1 MRNKIIGTF
10 AVLLLMAGLLTFNYP
25 TISTLYNQLHQG
37 TVMAEYDEG
46 LAKMEQEELD
56 AYRQEAVEYNKRLA
70 ESGGVVRDAFAQDG
84 AGDSESDPE
93 YAGVLDM
100 EESGV
105 MGAIE
110 IPGINVYLPIYHGT
124 LADVL
129 NIGVGHL
136 MGTSVPVGGE
146 STHSVLTGHR
156 GLPTAE
162 LFTDLDQVREGDVF
176 YIHILKETL
185 AYRVYDI
192 ETVLPEQVDS
202 LSIQGGRDL
211 VTLVTCTPYG
221 INSHRLLI
229 HAERTDYDGAQDSQ
243 TAAMRESLWQ
253 WLLSQ
258 KTFLLSVG
266 LIVIMLIYGIIRFIR
281 RIRTNSRKKKEEANQ

>member
-1 MRNKIIGTF
+1 MRNKVIG
-10 AVLLLMAGLLTFNYP
+10 VVAGLLFAAGILIFNYP

-37 TVMAEYDEG
+37 TVMAEYDES
-46 LAKMEQEELD
+46 LARMEQEEID
-56 AYRQEAVEYNKRLA
+56 AYKKEAVRYNKRLA
-70 ESGGVVRDAFAQDG
+70 RTGNGTVLTDAFTQSGTDG
-84 AGDSESDPE
+84 DPE

-110 IPGINVYLPIYHGT
+110 IPDINVYLPIYHGT
-124 LADVL
+124 SADVL
-129 NIGVGHL
+129 NVGVGHL
-136 MGTSVPVGGE
+136 MGSSFPVGGE

-162 LFTDLDQVREGDVF
+162 LFTDLDQVEKGDVF

-192 ETVLPEQVDS
+192 ETVLPEQVES
-202 LSIQGGRDL
+202 LGIVQGRDL

-229 HAERTDYDGAQDSQ
+229 HAERTVYDGEQGDQA
-243 TAAMRESLWQ
+243 AAMQKSLWQ

-258 KTFLLSVG
+258 KTFLLSAG
-266 LIVIMLIYGIIRFIR
+266 LILIVLLYGIIRFIR
-281 RIRTNSRKKKEEANQ
+281 RIRKNSRRKKEEANQ

>member
-1 MRNKIIGTF
+1 MRNKIIGVA
-10 AVLLLMAGLLTFNYP
+10 AVLLFAAGILIFNYP

-37 TVMAEYDEG
+37 TVMADYDER

-56 AYRQEAVEYNKRLA
+56 AYRQEAVEYNEKLA
-70 ESGGVVRDAFAQDG
+70 GSNAVLTDAFTQNDAEGQVG
-84 AGDSESDPE
+84 DPE
-93 YAGVLDM
+93 YDGVLDM
-100 EESGV
+100 EESCV

-110 IPGINVYLPIYHGT
+110 IPDINVYLPIYHGT
-124 LADVL
+124 SSDVL

-136 MGTSVPVGGE
+136 KGSSFPVGGGC
-146 STHSVLTGHR
+146 THSVLTGHR

-162 LFTDLDQVREGDVF
+162 LFTNLDQVEKGDIF

-185 AYRVYDI
+185 AYRVYSI

-202 LSIQGGRDL
+202 LGIQEGRDL

-229 HAERTDYDGAQDSQ
+229 HAERTACDGVQESQ
-243 TAAMRESLWQ
+243 KAAMRESLWQ

-258 KTFLLSVG
+258 KTFLLSIG
-266 LIVIMLIYGIIRFIR
+266 FILIVLIYGGIRLI
-281 RIRTNSRKKKEEANQ
+281 RIRKNSRRKKEEANQ

>member
-10 AVLLLMAGLLTFNYP
+10 AVLLLMAGLLIFNYP

-56 AYRQEAVEYNKRLA
+56 AYRQEAVEYNERLA
-70 ESGGVVRDAFAQDG
+70 GSGAVIQDAFTQGD
-84 AGDSESDPE
+84 AGEDPE
-93 YAGVLDM
+93 YAGILDM

-105 MGAIE
+105 MGAVE
-110 IPGINVYLPIYHGT
+110 IPGINVYLHIYHGT
-124 LADVL
+124 SADVL
-129 NIGVGHL
+129 NIGAGHL

-185 AYRVYDI
+185 AYQVYDI

-202 LSIQGGRDL
+202 LSIQEGRDL

-281 RIRTNSRKKKEEANQ
+281 RIRTDSRKKKEEANQ

>member
-10 AVLLLMAGLLTFNYP
+10 AVLLLMAGLLIFNYP

-56 AYRQEAVEYNKRLA
+56 AYRQEAVEYNERLA
-70 ESGGVVRDAFAQDG
+70 GSGAVIQDAFTQGD
-84 AGDSESDPE
+84 AGEDPE
-93 YAGVLDM
+93 YEGILDM

-105 MGAIE
+105 MGAVE

-124 LADVL
+124 SAGVL
-129 NIGVGHL
+129 NIGAGHL

-202 LSIQGGRDL
+202 LSIQEGRDL

>member
-10 AVLLLMAGLLTFNYP
+10 AVLLLMAGLLIFNYP

-46 LAKMEQEELD
+46 LAKMEQEELG
-56 AYRQEAVEYNKRLA
+56 AYRQEAVEYNERLA
-70 ESGGVVRDAFAQDG
+70 GSGAVIQDAFTQSD
-84 AGDSESDPE
+84 AGEDPE
-93 YAGVLDM
+93 YAGILDM

-105 MGAIE
+105 MGAVE

-124 LADVL
+124 SADVL

-202 LSIQGGRDL
+202 LSIQEGRDM

-281 RIRTNSRKKKEEANQ
+281 RIRINSRKKKEEANQ

>member
-10 AVLLLMAGLLTFNYP
+10 AVLLLVAGLLIFNYP

-37 TVMAEYDEG
+37 TVMAEYDED
-46 LAKMEQEELD
+46 LAKLEQEELD
-56 AYRQEAVEYNKRLA
+56 AYWQEAVEYNERLA
-70 ESGGVVRDAFAQDG
+70 GNGAAVRDAFTQGPA
-84 AGDSESDPE
+84 EEDPE

-110 IPGINVYLPIYHGT
+110 IPSVNIYLPIYHGT
-124 LADVL
+124 SADVL
-129 NIGVGHL
+129 DIGAGHL

-146 STHSVLTGHR
+146 STHTVLTGHR

-162 LFTDLDQVREGDVF
+162 LFTDLDQVEVGDVF
-176 YIHILKETL
+176 YIHILKKTL

-192 ETVLPEQVDS
+192 ETVLPEQVES
-202 LSIQGGRDL
+202 LRIEAGRDL
-211 VTLVTCTPYG
+211 ATLVTCTPYG
-221 INSHRLLI
+221 INSHRLLL
-229 HAERTDYDGAQDSQ
+229 HAERTAYDGTPDSQ

-253 WLLSQ
+253 WLLSR

-266 LIVIMLIYGIIRFIR
+266 FLIGMLLYGIIRLGS
-281 RIRTNSRKKKEEANQ
+281 RIRKNSRKKKEEANQ

>member
-10 AVLLLMAGLLTFNYP
+10 AVLLLMAGLLIFNYP

-56 AYRQEAVEYNKRLA
+56 AYWQEAVEYNERLA
-70 ESGGVVRDAFAQDG
+70 GSGAAIRDAFTQGD
-84 AGDSESDPE
+84 AGEDPE

-110 IPGINVYLPIYHGT
+110 IPAVNIYLPIYHGT
-124 LADVL
+124 SADVL
-129 NIGVGHL
+129 SIGAGHL
-136 MGTSVPVGGE
+136 MGTSVPVGGGK
-146 STHSVLTGHR
+146 THSVLTGHR

-162 LFTDLDQVREGDVF
+162 LFTDLDQVEVGDEF
-176 YIHILKETL
+176 YIHILKKTL

-202 LSIQGGRDL
+202 LSIQEGRDL

-229 HAERTDYDGAQDSQ
+229 HAERTDYAGAQDSQ

>member
-1 MRNKIIGTF
+1 M
-10 AVLLLMAGLLTFNYP
+10 
-25 TISTLYNQLHQG
+25 
-37 TVMAEYDEG
+37 
-46 LAKMEQEELD
+46 
-56 AYRQEAVEYNKRLA
+56 
-70 ESGGVVRDAFAQDG
+70 
-84 AGDSESDPE
+84 
-93 YAGVLDM
+93 
-100 EESGV
+100 
-105 MGAIE
+105 
-110 IPGINVYLPIYHGT
+110 
-124 LADVL
+124 
-129 NIGVGHL
+129 
-136 MGTSVPVGGE
+136 
-146 STHSVLTGHR
+146 LTGHR

-202 LSIQGGRDL
+202 LSIQEGRDL

-253 WLLSQ
+253 WLLFQ

>member
-1 MRNKIIGTF
+1 MRNKIIGVAAVFLF
-10 AVLLLMAGLLTFNYP
+10 AAGILIFNYP

-37 TVMAEYDEG
+37 TVMADYDER

-56 AYRQEAVEYNKRLA
+56 AYRQEAVEYNEKLA
-70 ESGGVVRDAFAQDG
+70 GSNAVLTDAFTQNDAEGQG
-84 AGDSESDPE
+84 GDPE
-93 YAGVLDM
+93 YDGILDM

-110 IPGINVYLPIYHGT
+110 IPDINVYLPIYHGT
-124 LADVL
+124 SSDVL

-136 MGTSVPVGGE
+136 KGSSFPVGGE

-162 LFTDLDQVREGDVF
+162 LFTNLDQVEKGDIF

-185 AYRVYDI
+185 AYRVYSI
-192 ETVLPEQVDS
+192 ETVRPEQVDS
-202 LSIQGGRDL
+202 LGIQEGRDL

-229 HAERTDYDGAQDSQ
+229 HAERTACDGVQESQ
-243 TAAMRESLWQ
+243 KAAMRESLWQ

-258 KTFLLSVG
+258 KTFLLSIG
-266 LIVIMLIYGIIRFIR
+266 FILIVLIYGGIRLI
-281 RIRTNSRKKKEEANQ
+281 RIRKNSRRKKEEANQ

>member
-10 AVLLLMAGLLTFNYP
+10 AVLLLMAGLLIFNYP

-56 AYRQEAVEYNKRLA
+56 AYRQEAVEYNERLA
-70 ESGGVVRDAFAQDG
+70 GSGAVIQDAFTQSD
-84 AGDSESDPE
+84 AGEDPE
-93 YAGVLDM
+93 YAGILDM

-105 MGAIE
+105 MGAVE

-124 LADVL
+124 SADVL

-202 LSIQGGRDL
+202 LSIQEGRDM

-281 RIRTNSRKKKEEANQ
+281 RIRINSRKKKEEANQ

>member
-1 MRNKIIGTF
+1 MRNKIIGAF
-10 AVLLLMAGLLTFNYP
+10 AVLLLAAGLLIFNYP

-37 TVMAEYDEG
+37 TVMAEYDEN

-56 AYRQEAVEYNKRLA
+56 AYKQEAVEYNERLA
-70 ESGGVVRDAFAQDG
+70 GSGAVLRDAFTQ
-84 AGDSESDPE
+84 GDAADADPE
-93 YAGVLDM
+93 YDGILDM

-124 LADVL
+124 SADVL

-136 MGTSVPVGGE
+136 KGTSFPVGGE
-146 STHSVLTGHR
+146 SSHSVLTGHR

-162 LFTDLDQVREGDVF
+162 LFTNLDQVREGDVF

-202 LSIQGGRDL
+202 LSIQEGRDL

>member
-1 MRNKIIGTF
+1 MRNKIIGAF
-10 AVLLLMAGLLTFNYP
+10 AVLLLAAGLLIFNYP

-37 TVMAEYDEG
+37 TVMAEYDEN

-56 AYRQEAVEYNKRLA
+56 AHKQEAVEYNERLA
-70 ESGGVVRDAFAQDG
+70 GSGAVLRDTFTQ
-84 AGDSESDPE
+84 GDSSADPE
-93 YAGVLDM
+93 YDGILDM

-124 LADVL
+124 SADVL

-136 MGTSVPVGGE
+136 KGTSFPVGGE

-162 LFTDLDQVREGDVF
+162 LFTNLDQVKEGDVF

-185 AYRVYDI
+185 AYQVYAI

-202 LSIQGGRDL
+202 LGIEQGRDL

-229 HAERTDYDGAQDSQ
+229 HAERTDYDETQGDQ
-243 TAAMRESLWQ
+243 TKTMNETLWQ

-266 LIVIMLIYGIIRFIR
+266 IVLIALIYGIIRLIR
-281 RIRTNSRKKKEEANQ
+281 RIRNNSRKKKEEANQ

>member
-10 AVLLLMAGLLTFNYP
+10 AVLLLMAGLLIFNYP

-56 AYRQEAVEYNKRLA
+56 AYRQEAVEYNERLA
-70 ESGGVVRDAFAQDG
+70 GSGAVIQDAFTQGD
-84 AGDSESDPE
+84 AGEDPE
-93 YAGVLDM
+93 YEGILDM

-105 MGAIE
+105 MGAVE
-110 IPGINVYLPIYHGT
+110 IPGINVYPPIYHGT
-124 LADVL
+124 SADVL
-129 NIGVGHL
+129 NIGAGHL

-202 LSIQGGRDL
+202 LSIQEGRDL

-243 TAAMRESLWQ
+243 TAAMREGLWQ

>member
-1 MRNKIIGTF
+1 M
-10 AVLLLMAGLLTFNYP
+10 
-25 TISTLYNQLHQG
+25 
-37 TVMAEYDEG
+37 
-46 LAKMEQEELD
+46 
-56 AYRQEAVEYNKRLA
+56 
-70 ESGGVVRDAFAQDG
+70 
-84 AGDSESDPE
+84 
-93 YAGVLDM
+93 
-100 EESGV
+100 
-105 MGAIE
+105 
-110 IPGINVYLPIYHGT
+110 
-124 LADVL
+124 
-129 NIGVGHL
+129 
-136 MGTSVPVGGE
+136 
-146 STHSVLTGHR
+146 
-156 GLPTAE
+156 
-162 LFTDLDQVREGDVF
+162 
-176 YIHILKETL
+176 

-202 LSIQGGRDL
+202 LSIQEGRDL

-243 TAAMRESLWQ
+243 TAAMRENLWQ

>member
-1 MRNKIIGTF
+1 MRNKIIGII
-10 AVLLLMAGLLTFNYP
+10 AVLLFTAGILIFNYP
-25 TISTLYNQLHQG
+25 VISTLYNQLHQG
-37 TVMAEYDEG
+37 TVMAEYDEN

-56 AYRQEAVEYNKRLA
+56 AYRQEAVDYNKNLA
-70 ESGGVVRDAFAQDG
+70 ESGAVIQDAFSQG
-84 AGDSESDPE
+84 NEESDPE
-93 YAGVLDM
+93 YDGILDM

-124 LADVL
+124 SADVL

-136 MGTSVPVGGE
+136 KGTSLPVGGK

-162 LFTDLDQVREGDVF
+162 LFTNLDQVKEGDVF

-185 AYRVYDI
+185 AYQVYNI
-192 ETVLPEQVDS
+192 ETVLPEEVDS
-202 LSIQGGRDL
+202 LGIERGRDL

-229 HAERTDYDGAQDSQ
+229 HAERIDYNDVQDNQ
-243 TAAMRESLWQ
+243 TKAMKENLWR

-266 LIVIMLIYGIIRFIR
+266 IVLLAIIYGIIRLIR
-281 RIRTNSRKKKEEANQ
+281 RIRKNSRKKKEEANQ

>member
-10 AVLLLMAGLLTFNYP
+10 AVLLLMAGLLIFNYP

-37 TVMAEYDEG
+37 TVMAEYDEE
-46 LAKMEQEELD
+46 LARMEQEELD
-56 AYRQEAVEYNKRLA
+56 AYRQEAVEYNERLA
-70 ESGGVVRDAFAQDG
+70 GNGGAVRDAFAQDG
-84 AGDSESDPE
+84 GEDPDDPA

-105 MGAIE
+105 MGAVE

-124 LADVL
+124 SADVL
-129 NIGVGHL
+129 NVGAGHL
-136 MGTSVPVGGE
+136 MGTSFPVGGE
-146 STHSVLTGHR
+146 STHAVLTGHR

-162 LFTDLDQVREGDVF
+162 LFTDLDQVEEGDLF

-185 AYRVYDI
+185 AYRVCAI

-202 LSIQGGRDL
+202 LSIQEGRDL